1 MRQVVWGTE
10 TECKAKIKKY
20 GSPLKWFK
28 ASKAEHKEHAKVFG
42 FDAKEAP
49 VSYWA
54 NELC

>member
-10 TECKAKIKKY
+10 RECKAKIKKY

-42 FDAKEAP
+42 FDAKETP

-54 NELC
+54 NEFC

>member
-1 MRQVVWGTE
+1 MRYVFWGTE

-20 GSPLKWFK
+20 NSMLKWFK

-42 FDAKEAP
+42 FDAKENP

-54 NELC
+54 NEIC